1 MIRLLSILVLL
12 LAAVGLPLPA
22 QAQGGLGTA
31 FTYQGELRS
40 GGAPATGTH
49 DFEFRLFD
57 AASGGAQVGATVA
70 LNAVLV
76 QDGLFSVNLDFG
88 DQFTGARRFLA
99 ISVRP
104 TGQPAFTALSPRLE
118 LLPAPYAQHAEF
130 VSDDSVVG
138 ANIVDGSVGSA
149 DLATASVTT
158 TRIANGAVTA
168 DKLAPGVIGELSLV
182 DGSVTTPKLA
192 AQAVTTPK
200 LAAGAVTAAKIA
212 DGAVG
217 LAQINTNQ
225 VQARISGSC
234 PTGQPLLG
242 VDSSGG
248 LQCDRSIARLTAVD
262 TGPSGSHVGFAL
274 RDSGRPVLA
283 FLDSANELNIVTCI
297 DEPCTERTTRTVSG
311 FVGSRRAVALG
322 LRSNGDPFVA
332 FSSGAARLALYRC
345 NSAAC
350 ASGTLLSFG
359 TTFAFDVA
367 MVVRADDRPL
377 IAAYDGNSLDL
388 VLFDCVDT
396 DCNTIQSRTLASAGN
411 TGMQPSMIIRSNGR
425 PLIAYRDV
433 TNGDLRVYDCAN
445 ANCTSGTDRMVDFM
459 GSVGAA
465 SSIAQNA
472 AGEIVIS
479 HQDVGS
485 GDLKLTHCTL
495 SSCDFSNPANG
506 QTQTLVTTGDVGAA
520 SSVVI
525 REGDLPL
532 VFYWNGTDN
541 DLEVYDCTNNRCQFG
556 SARTIEG
563 TLGRAVGNHVVAKM
577 RGGLPVAAYADD
589 DNQSFRV
596 LGCGNAD
603 CVNP

>member
-1 MIRLLSILVLL
+1 MIRFLHRFMLL
-12 LAAVGLPLPA
+12 LAVVLPDA
-22 QAQGGLGTA
+22 AFAQGALGTA

-40 GGAPATGTH
+40 GGAPATGNH

-57 AASGGAQVGATVA
+57 AATGGAPLGAAVA
-70 LNAVLV
+70 LNAVPV
-76 QDGLFSVNLDFG
+76 QDGLFSVTLDFG

-104 TGQPAFTALSPRLE
+104 TGQPAFTALAPRQE
-118 LLPAPYAQHAEF
+118 LLPAPYAQHADF

-138 ANIVDGSVGSA
+138 ANIVDGSVGTA
-149 DLATASVTT
+149 DLANASITT

-168 DKLAPGVIGELSLV
+168 EKLAAGVVGELSLA

-200 LAAGAVTAAKIA
+200 IAAGAVTAAKIA

-225 VQARISGSC
+225 VQARISGAC

-242 VDSSGG
+242 VDAAGE
-248 LQCDRSIARLTAVD
+248 LKCDRSIARLTGAD
-262 TGPSGSHVGFAL
+262 TGPAGGYVGFAL

-283 FLDSANELNIVTCI
+283 FLDDANELNIVTCI
-297 DEPCTERTTRTVSG
+297 DEPCTERTTRVVSG
-311 FVGSRRAVALG
+311 FVGSRNPIALA
-322 LRSNGDPFVA
+322 LRSNGDPIVA
-332 FSSGAARLALYRC
+332 FSSGASRLAIYRC

-350 ASGTLLSFG
+350 ASGSIASFATVLSSS
-359 TTFAFDVA
+359 VA
-367 MVVRADDRPL
+367 MVVRSDDRPL
-377 IAAYDGNSLDL
+377 IANYDGGSLDL
-388 VLFDCVDT
+388 LLHDCVDV
-396 DCNTIQSRTLASAGN
+396 DCNTIQTRTLASAGN
-411 TGMQPSMIIRSNGR
+411 VGLNPSMIIRSSGR

-433 TNGDLRVYDCAN
+433 SNGDLRVYDCAN
-445 ANCTSGTDRMVDFM
+445 INCTSGTDRLVDFM
-459 GSVGAA
+459 GSVGGA
-465 SSIAQNA
+465 SSLAQNA

-479 HQDVGS
+479 HHDALN
-485 GDLKLTHCTL
+485 GDLKLTHCAL
-495 SSCDFSNPANG
+495 PSCDFSNPADG
-506 QTQTLVTTGDVGAA
+506 QTQTLVTAGEVGAS

-525 REGDLPL
+525 RDDDLPL
-532 VFYWNGTDN
+532 VFYWNGSDN
-541 DLEVYDCTNNRCQFG
+541 DLEVYDCTNNLCQFG
-556 SARTIEG
+556 SARTVEG
-563 TLGRAVGNHVVAKM
+563 TLGRAVGNHVVARL

-596 LGCGNAD
+596 LGCGNAA